1 MKNKFHIN
9 TKQGCSSMIM
19 QYSSIRTQ
27 FATIRDSINFNDEK
41 EIIYDIKPQY
51 GKGCIKFYKLMGNVM
66 LIIYDTIF
74 NHDMITEFDLSEEYF
89 EIEYCVD
96 GCLNIHEDK
105 VGNMCLS
112 KNELSISMSR
122 ETCGRVVNCA
132 GQKYQGISI
141 TAEKSAIASYFGSC
155 GIELWEDTIEE
166 LENELRN
173 QYYQGINVSPEI
185 ANIFLQIFNCSL
197 PEKSKILFFESK
209 VMEIL
214 SKIVSYEILGT
225 NKISQLQLDEF
236 EINQIK
242 KIPEVLMKNLYELP
256 TVNILSKQL
265 AINKNKL
272 AKGFKAIY
280 GDTIFRYHRK
290 MCLERAAILLLDTDK
305 SINEIALDVGYSNP
319 SNFCYAF
326 KKEFG
331 VTPLQ
336 YKDDSLKLVN

>member
-1 MKNKFHIN
+1 M
-9 TKQGCSSMIM
+9 
-19 QYSSIRTQ
+19 
-27 FATIRDSINFNDEK
+27 
-41 EIIYDIKPQY
+41 
-51 GKGCIKFYKLMGNVM
+51 
-66 LIIYDTIF
+66 
-74 NHDMITEFDLSEEYF
+74 
-89 EIEYCVD
+89 
-96 GCLNIHEDK
+96 
-105 VGNMCLS
+105 
-112 KNELSISMSR
+112 
-122 ETCGRVVNCA
+122 
-132 GQKYQGISI
+132 
-141 TAEKSAIASYFGSC
+141 
-155 GIELWEDTIEE
+155 
-166 LENELRN
+166 ENELRN

-225 NKISQLQLDEF
+225 NKINQLQLDEF

-290 MCLERAAILLLDTDK
+290 ICLERAAILLLDTDK